1 MIHQRRKEG
10 RGWPGSWGLII
21 YTTCTAQTLHTHTH
35 KKKEFQ
41 TSPDAISIP
50 RTNCVHYKCKVCV
63 CMHPHVDYIQKLNRS
78 LHSIT
83 VCLPL
88 LYSPLFFSVGKEMYS
103 KETYSYRSIDLSG
116 TTQDNS
122 LHDSMLSSCLLLLFL
137 LSPPFFF
144 VIPLFFPSIAIVGG
158 GGVYR
163 DTHYLWGCS
172 GNRPSRSNK
181 HLRLASCRKESPC
194 SIYRS

>member
-1 MIHQRRKEG
+1 MKEDEYDPPKKEG
-10 RGWPGSWGLII
+10 GSRLAGVMGLDDIHDMHS
-21 YTTCTAQTLHTHTH
+21 ANPPHTHTQ
-35 KKKEFQ
+35 KKEFQ

-83 VCLPL
+83 VCVPL

-116 TTQDNS
+116 TTQGNS

-137 LSPPFFF
+137 LSLHPFFCYS
-144 VIPLFFPSIAIVGG
+144 PL
-158 GGVYR
+158 
-163 DTHYLWGCS
+163 L
-172 GNRPSRSNK
+172 
-181 HLRLASCRKESPC
+181 
-194 SIYRS
+194 SIYCHCWWGGISRHSLFVGLLRQSTKSKQ